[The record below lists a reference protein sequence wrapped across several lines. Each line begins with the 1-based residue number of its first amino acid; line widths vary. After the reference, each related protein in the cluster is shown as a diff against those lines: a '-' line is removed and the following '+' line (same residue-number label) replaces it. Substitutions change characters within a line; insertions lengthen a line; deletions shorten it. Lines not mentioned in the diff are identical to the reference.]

1 MNWIELN
8 QINLVETEKT
18 SFLINSLFLIMIH
31 EKFIE
36 LSYNKIILPVLSNK

>member
-18 SFLINSLFLIMIH
+18 SFLINSLFLINNV
-31 EKFIE
+31 
-36 LSYNKIILPVLSNK
+36 Y